1 MLVCMQSDQ
10 MFNAVFKDWMYE
22 HYPDG
27 VRSDEEMAMAIY
39 EFGQFVMR
47 EIRDLY
53 DIDIKER
60 GDEV

>member
-1 MLVCMQSDQ
+1 MLVCMQSNQ
-10 MFNAVFKDWMYE
+10 MINAVFKDWILE

-27 VRSDEEMAMAIY
+27 FRSNEEVSMAIY
-39 EFGQFVMR
+39 EFSQFVMR
-47 EIRDLY
+47 EMCDLY

>member
-1 MLVCMQSDQ
+1 MLVCIQSNQ
-10 MFNAVFKDWMYE
+10 LLNTVFKDWMYE

-27 VRSDEEMAMAIY
+27 IRSDEEMAMAIY
-39 EFGQFVMR
+39 SFGQFVMR
-47 EIRDLY
+47 ELRDLF

>member
-1 MLVCMQSDQ
+1 MQSNQ
-10 MFNAVFKDWMYE
+10 MLNAVFKDWMYE

-27 VRSDEEMAMAIY
+27 VRSDEEMSMAIY
-39 EFGQFVMR
+39 SFGQFVMR
-47 EIRDLY
+47 ELQDLY